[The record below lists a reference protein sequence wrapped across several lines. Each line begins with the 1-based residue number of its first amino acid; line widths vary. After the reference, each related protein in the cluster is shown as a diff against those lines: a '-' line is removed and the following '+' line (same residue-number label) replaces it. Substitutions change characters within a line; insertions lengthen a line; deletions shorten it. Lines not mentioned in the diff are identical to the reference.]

1 VLVLA
6 PLTSIPN
13 AVTGIRLGLAR
24 RGAALVGEAF
34 NSNTIN
40 LGFGV
45 VVPALF
51 TATVALT
58 STAKLQLGWLV
69 AMTLVCLALLAAPR
83 GLRRLGGAGLVALY
97 AGFVVTQLA

>member
-40 LGFGV
+40 LGAGV
-45 VVPALF
+45 IIPSIF
-51 TATVALT
+51 TTAVALT
-58 STAKLQLGWLV
+58 ATAKLQLGLLL
-69 AMTLVCLALLAAPR
+69 AMTFVCVGLLAVPG
-83 GLRRLGGAGLVALY
+83 GLRRMGAVLLIVIY
-97 AGFVVTQLA
+97 AGFVVSQLA